1 MNARIRDAIDLA
13 VSYVQKDAR
22 ISIVLVALLV
32 GFVIWLA
39 DAGAGLLDRRVPL
52 HARQRSRLA
61 LAAPYFTVHSFRE
74 GDLVGKR
81 PLGRLWMRRLLR
93 KDWGIRDQATAVERL
108 EDLVHYGHRSDPRF
122 QDPTQPR
129 EDQALVD
136 RAMLAWD
143 AIRLPWLARCCY
155 TSGFVDEVTV
165 WHYAD
170 AGAALA
176 RSRFGGW
183 EEWGRAFLD
192 GRVLWGGDARS
203 YYEVVVKKL
212 LEDPK
217 SVWNRVSWHR
227 QPSPNASSGAH
238 STGPAGGGALPGI

>member
-1 MNARIRDAIDLA
+1 MDWVL
-13 VSYVQKDAR
+13 SYASKDTR
-22 ISIVLVALLV
+22 LTIILIVLALLFV
-32 GFVIWLA
+32 GLVVWSMDALA
-39 DAGAGLLDRRVPL
+39 DLLDKRVPL
-52 HARQRSRLA
+52 DDRQRARLA
-61 LAAPYFTVHSFRE
+61 LAAPYFTVHAFRE
-74 GDLVGKR
+74 RDLTGKR
-81 PLGRLWMRRLLR
+81 PLGRLRIRHFMRR
-93 KDWGIRDQATAVERL
+93 DWGIRDGATSVERL
-108 EDLVHYGHRSDPRF
+108 EDLFRYGHRSDPRF
-122 QDPTQPR
+122 QDATQPR

-155 TSGFVDEVTV
+155 ASGFVDEATV

-176 RSRFGGW
+176 RSGFHGW

-192 GRVLWGGDARS
+192 GRGLWGGEARS

-217 SVWNRVSWHR
+217 SVWNRISWE
-227 QPSPNASSGAH
+227 QSTSPA
-238 STGPAGGGALPGI
+238 